1 MWQVV
6 APRGE
11 VEANV
16 SYKGGV
22 GLLSAGLAKA
32 YERQRNAIYEEAAA
46 LGGQVIGYEE
56 HAEGLK
62 ASRLLGDALKDK
74 LNPFGGSM
82 RVDGMQIFGFETGGV
97 QHLYVQPW
105 SQMHA
110 LPGEHH
116 AWLPGAYRSPVVHQR
131 AVVMGMSWNA
141 GGDAELAK
149 WLGTQAALMQVVKGC
164 KKDWKAGTKTF
175 DLEWTVQLLSL
186 GDGRSHL
193 IMQAGRYGGLTSY
206 RVGLGHF
213 LSLGHA
219 WAPLIGRDT
228 QYPAHAALQ
237 PVSYSDVFYQY
248 VLQASGSAAPPAPAP
263 PASPVESNYVAAP
276 TPQTPQASGR
286 DYAALIARVAGDYQ
300 SETLFVGHY
309 PADVE
314 ANVRALV
321 LPPHQKSAPIALIHD
336 LTVMGSGKDAVVLTP
351 SYLYVRE
358 LGEQRGF
365 GLEEIVSVDAPK
377 GMLGKSVKVHLPHG
391 RSVKVPCANGPDAN
405 TIAAVLDA
413 IARA

>member
-1 MWQVV
+1 M
-6 APRGE
+6 A
-11 VEANV
+11 
-16 SYKGGV
+16 YKGSV
-22 GLLSAGLAKA
+22 GLLSTGLAKA

-46 LGGQVIGYEE
+46 LGSQVIGFEE
-56 HAEGLK
+56 HAEG
-62 ASRLLGDALKDK
+62 ASAGRLLGDALKDK
-74 LNPFGGSM
+74 LLPFGGSM
-82 RVDGMQIFGFETGGV
+82 RVDGIQIFGFQTAGV

-131 AVVMGMSWNA
+131 GVVMGMSWNA
-141 GGDAELAK
+141 GGDAELAQ
-149 WLGTQAALMQVVKGC
+149 WLGAQAALMQVVKGC

-206 RVGLGHF
+206 RVGIGHF
-213 LSLGHA
+213 LSVGHA
-219 WAPLIGRDT
+219 WAPLIARDT

-237 PVSYSDVFYQY
+237 PVAYSDLFYQY
-248 VLQASGSAAPPAPAP
+248 VLSAPSAPSAPPPAAP
-263 PASPVESNYVAAP
+263 SVESNYAVAPAP
-276 TPQTPQASGR
+276 RPQPQPQPHQPASSAR
-286 DYAALIARVAGDYQ
+286 DYSALIARVASEYQ

-314 ANVRALV
+314 ANVRALI
-321 LPPHQKSAPIALIHD
+321 LPPHQKTAPIALIHD

-351 SYLYVRE
+351 SYLFIRE
-358 LGEQRGF
+358 LGDSSGF

-405 TIAAVLDA
+405 TLAAVLDA